1 MNILESEIEDLI
13 SENLKTPEG
22 KNLLYNRGLRF
33 VDIYDK
39 FYRQIKLGNYGRLDL
54 AGLRYNHSDR
64 SYNVSVIEIKK
75 DEININTMLQAIR
88 YCRGIY
94 SMFSKY
100 EVEINFQIFLIG
112 KSICNNDFC
121 YIPDFIHN
129 VSLYTYKIDLQKGL
143 LFNNEYGYKL
153 TCENL
158 PDPDTFRDIY
168 SITKIG
174 IQRHNKTIKSF

>member
-1 MNILESEIEDLI
+1 MNILEYEIEDLI
-13 SENLKTPEG
+13 SENLQTSEG
-22 KNLLYNRGLRF
+22 KNLLYKRGLRF

-54 AGLRYNHSDR
+54 AGVRYNHSDR

-88 YCRGIY
+88 YCRGID
-94 SMFSKY
+94 SIFSKY
-100 EVEINFQIFLIG
+100 EFEINFQIFLIG
-112 KSICNNDFC
+112 KSVCNDDFC
-121 YIPDFIHN
+121 YIPDFIQN
-129 VSLYTYKIDLQKGL
+129 ISFYTYKIDLQNGL
-143 LFNNEYGYKL
+143 SFKNEYGYKL

-158 PDPDTFRDIY
+158 PDAETFRDIY

-174 IQRHNKTIKSF
+174 IQRNNNIKKLF